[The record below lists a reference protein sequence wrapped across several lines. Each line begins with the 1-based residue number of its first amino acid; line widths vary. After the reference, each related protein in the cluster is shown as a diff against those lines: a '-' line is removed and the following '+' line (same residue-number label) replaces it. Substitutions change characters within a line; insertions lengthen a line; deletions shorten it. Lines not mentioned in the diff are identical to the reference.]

1 MPPKA
6 KAEGVAAKAK
16 AKAAGAG
23 KAMAPAEGLDKGGG
37 TMPQGTLRPSG
48 PPPVATRTWVH
59 CGWDADNY
67 DTEVALAAPGK
78 GQGRRRPGKG
88 RGGSCRQG

>member
-1 MPPKA
+1 MALREAVPACLREA

-23 KAMAPAEGLDKGGG
+23 KAMAPAEGLGKGGG
-37 TMPQGTLRPSG
+37 AMPQGTLRPSG

-67 DTEVALAAPGK
+67 DNEVALAAPGK
-78 GQGRRRPGKG
+78 SQR
-88 RGGSCRQG
+88 